1 MPRRWRAAPPGAS
14 GSAKRSSVGGAC
26 GPTGSTMAGLSG
38 FWGFPPFLALVE
50 TVAVAVHLQDMNV
63 VCEPVQQR
71 PGQALGTEHLGPLI
85 ER

>member
-1 MPRRWRAAPPGAS
+1 MGPPGQ
-14 GSAKRSSVGGAC
+14 
-26 GPTGSTMAGLSG
+26 PWAGLSG

-71 PGQALGTEHLGPLI
+71 CPFYLLHRPSQRRLGFP
-85 ER
+85 ERTSN